1 MTVAYQ
7 LQACTSTTLIPN
19 AGLAALTV
27 GTVANL
33 DRSSIMGSTFSPLGT
48 SSNRF
53 ILVRFHNYSMTL
65 QANIS
70 RLFERRAL
78 LIIAALISLGVSNNV
93 GPQFLPL
100 PTVLDRGSESQWESQ
115 HNTAS
120 RPPSSG
126 KSDNF
131 RVPIMA
137 QTQKRA
143 ETKPPPQSL
152 ATALNGGCV
161 QPDDARPVCE
171 FSYATLL
178 FTSASVSQPPGRAPP
193 RLL

>member
-1 MTVAYQ
+1 M
-7 LQACTSTTLIPN
+7 
-19 AGLAALTV
+19 
-27 GTVANL
+27 
-33 DRSSIMGSTFSPLGT
+33 RSTFSPLGT

-65 QANIS
+65 HANIS

-78 LIIAALISLGVSNNV
+78 LVIAALISLGVSNNV

-100 PTVLDRGSESQWESQ
+100 PTVLDRGSESHTESQ

-120 RPPSSG
+120 RPPSG

-131 RVPIMA
+131 RVPMMA
-137 QTQKRA
+137 QTQKRTG
-143 ETKPPPQSL
+143 TKPPPQSL

-161 QPDDARPVCE
+161 QPDDDRSLCE
-171 FSYATLL
+171 FSYAILL
-178 FTSASVSQPPGRAPP
+178 FTSASASQPPGRAPP